1 MAWLIFEILLKRHLL
16 NHFKG
21 LLGTLLSFILLKY
34 LLLWLFAIFSY
45 NEFLNRKQT
54 FMEHTFPVY
63 LCLSNSGSLGKRQY
77 GKYMYVVQQ
86 IDINWKVMWLL
97 CSSKYINNSIGNY
110 ICLPSSFLNKHNLV
124 LSYYLFNL
132 HFFCGEVQKWQ
143 FYLIL
148 YIYQTIHN
156 FQFFLQKKDVCIFF
170 ISFHKYCCVICSDY

>member
-16 NHFKG
+16 NHFKR

-110 ICLPSSFLNKHNLV
+110 IFKINTILYFLII
-124 LSYYLFNL
+124 
-132 HFFCGEVQKWQ
+132 
-143 FYLIL
+143 YLIYVFSVVKSKNDSFIWF
-148 YIYQTIHN
+148 YIYTRQFTIFN
-156 FQFFLQKKDVCIFF
+156 FFTEKRCMYIFYFFP
-170 ISFHKYCCVICSDY
+170 